1 MLNTTSF
8 RAEPGETRWSTSSLG
23 KLSGV
28 VVCFYRFLCLLVF
41 CDSQPKFDWVRQVW
55 TRFQFL
61 IIVFRLY
68 LVRFHL
74 ILQFWF
80 SFVNSVNVTPLDP
93 ANIFSGSLLVC
104 SRLHSWHKIKMF
116 LAYNHCRGSAS
127 DQGKQNSAQY
137 EGRFFGGPKKLV
149 LPMWFPTL
157 LNMSL
162 FSKCPLQI

>member
-1 MLNTTSF
+1 MVDKQFGKIVRGCCLFLSISMLACVLWLSAQIWLGQTS
-8 RAEPGETRWSTSSLG
+8 LN
-23 KLSGV
+23 
-28 VVCFYRFLCLLVF
+28 
-41 CDSQPKFDWVRQVW
+41 QVP
-55 TRFQFL
+55 
-61 IIVFRLY
+61 ISHYCFRLY